1 MQRQVFQKMW
11 HLMIFLTD
19 GQPGERAT
27 LTFDYERDSYSSM
40 IRFNYFGETDV
51 KYFANDHIELATD
64 GSFKATS
71 TVESAVLVDLNVSY
85 QINEMFA
92 LSVGADNVFDETPDE
107 LGDDEVLNAI
117 SNGAFKYPLRAVPY
131 GFDGR
136 SYYAKLSFSF

>member
-1 MQRQVFQKMW
+1 
-11 HLMIFLTD
+11 
-19 GQPGERAT
+19 
-27 LTFDYERDSYSSM
+27 M

-51 KYFANDHIELATD
+51 KYFGNDHISLPGELSPT
-64 GSFKATS
+64 GSFKPTS

-85 QINEMFA
+85 QINDMFA

-107 LGDDEVLNAI
+107 LGDDEVLNFI
-117 SNGAFKYPLRAVPY
+117 SNGGFKYPLRAVPY